1 MRRILGT
8 AAALV
13 LLSAPAMAQS
23 GAHARQGFTV
33 SFGFGGGSAGIS
45 CDDCST
51 DREGGFSGYLRLGGA
66 VRPNLIVAGE
76 SHGWTKSEGTLTAQI
91 GYLTGVAQWYPA
103 LTSGFHVIGGA
114 GFGMLR
120 MEDSDPAFG
129 GTLESF
135 GVAYQVGAGYDWRVG
150 RNFSLT
156 PYFNFLGMG
165 GGEPKLD
172 GTALGGKLNANVLQL
187 GLGFSWH

>member
-1 MRRILGT
+1 MRRLLGT
-8 AAALV
+8 AAALA
-13 LLSAPAMAQS
+13 LIAAPAMAQ

-33 SFGFGGGSAGIS
+33 SFGLGGGSAGIS

-51 DREGGFSGYLRLGGA
+51 DREGGVSGYLRLGGA
-66 VRPNLIVAGE
+66 VRPNLVIAAE
-76 SHGWTKSEGTLTAQI
+76 SHGWTKSEGSVTSQI

-103 LTSGFHVIGGA
+103 VSSGFHVVGGA

-120 MEDSDPAFG
+120 LDDTDPALG
-129 GTLESF
+129 GTLESA
-135 GVAYQVGAGYDWRVG
+135 GLAYQFGAGYDWRVG

-156 PYFNFLGMG
+156 PYLNFLGMA

-172 GTALGGKLNANVLQL
+172 GTALGGTLNANVLQF